1 MTWPTEQKK
10 ANVQLNGMAKSE
22 PFQIGQLFAQSNG
35 QLIEVSSERVA
46 IKSVWEY
53 FIEKE

>member
-10 ANVQLNGMAKSE
+10 ANVQLNGMAKCE
-22 PFQIGQLFAQSNG
+22 PLQIGQLFAQSDG